1 MALLVVGAVP
11 EHLYGSPGY
20 YPGPHYGSF
29 WESTFPPY
37 YSPYTSIHSALR
49 LGPLPTRG
57 CSTILA
63 HIPIHIAL
71 SLIATDGL
79 APDPIT
85 HGRQIGPPKISSLG
99 GL

>member
-1 MALLVVGAVP
+1 MLTTSLVSMPTLFEV
-11 EHLYGSPGY
+11 
-20 YPGPHYGSF
+20 
-29 WESTFPPY
+29 STISGENHQIPV
-37 YSPYTSIHSALR
+37 SIPALR
-49 LGPLPTRG
+49 SGPLPTRG
-57 CSTILA
+57 RSTILA

-85 HGRQIGPPKISSLG
+85 HDRQIGPPKVSSLG